1 MFIIFVGAVLGVMQ
15 TLLNFIIVDKEES
28 KFKKMYDTAGA
39 SYYFRGSVIFFI
51 VIIGI
56 AIISFL
62 DIITAAAIQR
72 MFLVS
77 LIIALA
83 LRAYMEWK
91 YLRNTNQHK
100 ATLILL
106 GTLLLFSVFF
116 FLLK

>member
-1 MFIIFVGAVLGVMQ
+1 VFIIFVGAVLGVMQ

-39 SYYFRGSVIFFI
+39 SYYFRGSMIFFI
-51 VIIGI
+51 VIIVI